1 MSSKSSSCRLEEKE
15 KQKKDHELH
24 IKCFLTF
31 VVESSNIIFST
42 RNDQVGGSCEEIED
56 GKKQVTDKEIS
67 NN

>member
-31 VVESSNIIFST
+31 VVESS
-42 RNDQVGGSCEEIED
+42 
-56 GKKQVTDKEIS
+56 IS
-67 NN
+67 SFLPEMIKWVVHVRK